1 MPRSTASTRAHSTTD
16 PLARKG
22 FLRAAMN
29 SGTDSAVGLGSRESD
44 RIGDALPDPL
54 ALAEVIRDAAG
65 VVVDFRYVYANPA
78 VELRPPPG
86 GLVGRTV
93 RETVPPELLSET
105 LELYSRALSAADPV
119 LVRMSYR
126 ADDGEVIGVS
136 VQASGFDEGRITVS
150 WRDISREEQAEEE
163 ARQWSEIFD
172 RATWGVAL
180 VSGGRI
186 QRLNRVYAA
195 MHGYS
200 EGELI
205 GAPAEQMFGEGS
217 RAPVPRALE
226 RARLQGGATLQ
237 TEHVRKDGTAFPV
250 EGDMAIAV
258 DEDRSGE
265 LSDRAGA
272 RTSLSA
278 CGPRGSSP
286 RRKRG

>member
-1 MPRSTASTRAHSTTD
+1 
-16 PLARKG
+16 
-22 FLRAAMN
+22 MN
-29 SGTDSAVGLGSRESD
+29 SGTDSAVGLGSR
-44 RIGDALPDPL
+44 DPT
-54 ALAEVIRDAAG
+54 VSVMPCGIRWRLRRSFVTRPG
-65 VVVDFRYVYANPA
+65 LVLDFRYVYANPA

-105 LELYSRALSAADPV
+105 LELYSRALSEADPV

-150 WRDISREEQAEEE
+150 WRDISREEQAEKE

-172 RATWGVAL
+172 RATWGVDL

-186 QRLNRVYAA
+186 QRLSRAYAA
-195 MHGYS
+195 MRGYS
-200 EGELI
+200 DGELI
-205 GAPAEQMFGEGS
+205 GAPDEQMFGDGS

-237 TEHVRKDGTAFPV
+237 TEHVRKDGIAFPV
-250 EGDMAIAV
+250 EVDMAIAV
-258 DEDRSGE
+258 DETGRESYRIVQVHAITEGVRTARE
-265 LSDRAGA
+265 LAEKEA
-272 RTSLSA
+272 RLSL
-278 CGPRGSSP
+278 R
-286 RRKRG
+286 